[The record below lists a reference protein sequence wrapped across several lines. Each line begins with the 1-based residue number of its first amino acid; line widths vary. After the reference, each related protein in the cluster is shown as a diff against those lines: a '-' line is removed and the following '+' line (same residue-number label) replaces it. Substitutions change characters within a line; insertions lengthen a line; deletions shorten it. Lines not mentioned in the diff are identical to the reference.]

1 MPPPPGPARH
11 LRARTALLALALA
24 LPLIGTSPATA
35 ADLPRIG
42 ARGDTLVAPPDAGPT
57 QAHPAPRPR
66 PSLPRGGPV
75 RRSQARPL

>member
-11 LRARTALLALALA
+11 LRARTVLLALA
-24 LPLIGTSPATA
+24 LPLLGTSPATA
-35 ADLPRIG
+35 ADLPRTG
-42 ARGDTLVAPPDAGPT
+42 ALGDTVVAPPDAGLA
-57 QAHPAPRPR
+57 QARPAPRPR